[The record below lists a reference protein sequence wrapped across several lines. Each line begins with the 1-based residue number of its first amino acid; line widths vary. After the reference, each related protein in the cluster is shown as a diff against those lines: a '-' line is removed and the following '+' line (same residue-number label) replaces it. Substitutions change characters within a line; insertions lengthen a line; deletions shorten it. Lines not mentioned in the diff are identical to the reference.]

1 MELTAWLMALGV
13 RWSTCAARAKLPCCE
28 TV

>member
-13 RWSTCAARAKLPCCE
+13 RCRICAARAKLPCWV